1 MRTYPEVEALL
12 GRMSLEQKVGQMTQT
27 ERLVITAD
35 EVKRFHIGSV
45 LSGGGSAPGE
55 NLVAD
60 WVEMNEAYWQ
70 ASMSEDE
77 HHIAIPLLY
86 GVDAIHGN
94 NNVKGATVFPHN
106 LGLGAARDIDLMRR
120 IGQVTAKEILA
131 SGVEWTFA
139 PTLAVAHDP
148 RWGRTYESYGR
159 DVSLIRDY
167 AYAMVQGLQADLGD
181 DGVRKTLGGRRWNHS
196 RY

>member
-1 MRTYPEVEALL
+1 M
-12 GRMSLEQKVGQMTQT
+12 KT

-45 LSGGGSAPGE
+45 LSGGSAPGE

-106 LGLGAARDIDLMRR
+106 LGLGAARDIDLMRH
-120 IGQVTAKEILA
+120 IGQVAQKSNVWCQVVPAT
-131 SGVEWTFA
+131 WRY
-139 PTLAVAHDP
+139 HDP
-148 RWGRTYESYGR
+148 R
-159 DVSLIRDY
+159 
-167 AYAMVQGLQADLGD
+167 
-181 DGVRKTLGGRRWNHS
+181 
-196 RY
+196 